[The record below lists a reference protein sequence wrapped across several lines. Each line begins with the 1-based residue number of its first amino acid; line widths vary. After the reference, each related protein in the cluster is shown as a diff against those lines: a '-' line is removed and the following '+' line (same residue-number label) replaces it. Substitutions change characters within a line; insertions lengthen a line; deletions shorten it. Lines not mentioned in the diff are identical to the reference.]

1 LTSDARDT
9 DTSDM
14 GSDDRSN
21 SASVSLGSPTLVLV
35 PTAIELE
42 HLRALGGFDSG
53 SCIVRTCGFG
63 PIAAAAVAAHALCEL
78 RPARVLLVG
87 IAGTYD
93 AARLAIGEAAEFD
106 EVLIDGIGAGE
117 GSRRLGAR
125 ELGFPQWPATK
136 SDDAIFDRISL
147 SPRSRAG
154 SRAESKLLVSVCAIS
169 DAPEMAARR
178 RDLFANASAEDM
190 EGFGVAL
197 ACRIAHVP
205 LCIVRGISNAAGDRD
220 TARWSVRAA
229 LASARELAL
238 AILRDENNGEAR

>member
-1 LTSDARDT
+1 MS
-9 DTSDM
+9 
-14 GSDDRSN
+14 SDDRST

-42 HLRALGGFDSG
+42 HLHALGGFDSG
-53 SCIVRTCGFG
+53 SCIARPCGFG
-63 PIAAAAVAAHALCEL
+63 PIAAAAVAARALCEL

-106 EVLIDGIGAGE
+106 EVAIDGLGAGE
-117 GSRRLGAR
+117 GSRGLGAR
-125 ELGFPQWPATK
+125 ELGFPQWPETN
-136 SDDAIFDRISL
+136 SDDAIFDRITLASL
-147 SPRSRAG
+147 RETSA
-154 SRAESKLLVSVCAIS
+154 RAESKLLVSVCAIS

-197 ACRIAHVP
+197 ACRLAHVP
-205 LCIVRGISNAAGDRD
+205 LRIVRGISNAAGDRD

-238 AILRDENNGEAR
+238 AILRDEKNGEAR